1 MKQYKE
7 RNLLCIR
14 NNYSENARKAKGI
27 TSPRCQLFDSVPV
40 AAEFRMIRRI
50 IMTVGE
56 APVQEMPDCLFQA
69 NRGGMAQ
76 RRMNCQ
82 LLTLCTHLPQ

>member
-7 RNLLCIR
+7 RNVLCIR
-14 NNYSENARKAKGI
+14 NNYSENARRANGI

-56 APVQEMPDCLFQA
+56 MPDCLFQA
-69 NRGGMAQ
+69 NRGGRAQ
-76 RRMNCQ
+76 RQMNCQ
-82 LLTLCTHLPQ
+82 LLTLWTHLPR